1 MACHPAET
9 SSKVFLGVPIRTEDR
24 HPCASPELT
33 PYGSPGGFGSRSGN
47 VKGKVG
53 THPALRPSQIERP
66 GRLPASTLSL
76 KSETSGSFSNCVL
89 SRRRQIGQSRFILW
103 TFPLCCVGSFLF
115 AYDTGIIGGILTFQG
130 FQEDFRYGPS
140 QKATVGSK
148 STSLL
153 QAGGRPLVT
162 LTLVRGSL
170 LTVSKHPAFFSCFFI
185 WPFTAKYGRRW
196 SINLASIIFCA
207 GAIVQTINTHSLAA
221 FYVARVV
228 SGIGVGMATVV
239 IPMYSAEMAPKNI
252 RGMLGSMFQ
261 FFFTMGVMTSY
272 FIDYGVSKHVKS
284 STRQWQIPVG
294 LQLVPGAIL
303 GLGMSFCKESTRWLA
318 KTGQREEA
326 LQSLIWVR
334 GGDAPEVQEEFAE
347 IIASIEQERNQ
358 KEGLTWRE
366 LIQPVNR
373 YRIFLIIVFSFG
385 NIHPLGVQLTG
396 NTSLAYYAPQVFAA
410 VGAGQNNL
418 LITGF
423 FGLVKV
429 VSCLFYLLFL
439 VERIGHRG
447 SLLGGAFIMGTYM
460 LIIAC
465 LTATHPPKSVDQGLT
480 STAIASMTMI
490 YLEAMSYNISWGPAT
505 WATPHAVRNLGWK
518 TFLMFCIFNWALVV
532 FVWFFIKETKG
543 KSHEEMDALLSG
555 KSISNDTENSV
566 EKHAEEREPNP
577 VLRNISDKLQ

>member
-1 MACHPAET
+1 M
-9 SSKVFLGVPIRTEDR
+9 SRLG
-24 HPCASPELT
+24 
-33 PYGSPGGFGSRSGN
+33 
-47 VKGKVG
+47 
-53 THPALRPSQIERP
+53 
-66 GRLPASTLSL
+66 
-76 KSETSGSFSNCVL
+76 
-89 SRRRQIGQSRFILW
+89 
-103 TFPLCCVGSFLF
+103 TFRAVYLVALCCVGSFLF
-115 AYDTGIIGGILTFQG
+115 AYDTGIIGGILTFEG
-130 FQEDFRYGPS
+130 FQEDFRYGPA
-140 QKATVGSK
+140 QKASVGSN

-153 QAGGRPLVT
+153 QAG
-162 LTLVRGSL
+162 
-170 LTVSKHPAFFSCFFI
+170 AFFSCFFI

-196 SINLASIIFCA
+196 SIILASAIFCA

-228 SGIGVGMATVV
+228 SGVGVGMATVV

-261 FFFTMGVMTSY
+261 FFFTMGVITSY
-272 FIDYGVSKHVKS
+272 FVDYGVSKHVKA

-303 GLGMSFCKESTRWLA
+303 GLGMLLCKESTRWLA
-318 KTGQREEA
+318 KTGRKEEA

-334 GGDAPEVQEEFAE
+334 GGDHTPEVEEEFSE
-347 IIASIEQERNQ
+347 IMASIEEEQNQ
-358 KEGLTWRE
+358 KEGLTWKE
-366 LIQPVNR
+366 LNEPVNR
-373 YRIFLIIVFSFG
+373 YRIVLIIALQIGKFQS
-385 NIHPLGVQLTG
+385 NMM
-396 NTSLAYYAPQVFAA
+396 VFAA

-439 VERIGHRG
+439 VERIGRRG
-447 SLLGGAFIMGTYM
+447 SLLGGAFLMGTYM

-490 YLEAMSYNISWGPAT
+490 YLEAMSYNISWGPAPWVYMGEIFPSRIREAGIAIGT
-505 WATPHAVRNLGWK
+505 STQWLFNFVFSQATPHAVQNLGWK
-518 TFLMFCIFNWALVV
+518 TFLMFCIFNWALVL

-543 KSHEEMDALLSG
+543 KSLEEMDALFSRKIIGSDAESSL
-555 KSISNDTENSV
+555 
-566 EKHAEEREPNP
+566 EKQSKDGDATRVPQDIDRKE
-577 VLRNISDKLQ
+577 